1 MTVRRFNKDITSTP
15 AFVTENNMPHF
26 FKVKA
31 DDANVDLTIKVTDP
45 FGNVYTENMARPKAF
60 NSLTD
65 AELKKY

>member
-1 MTVRRFNKDITSTP
+1 
-15 AFVTENNMPHF
+15 MPHF
-26 FKVKA
+26 FMVKA

-65 AELKKY
+65 SELKEY